1 MLIFKVHI
9 QAFSIKNYH
18 MNKSFMKPVQWT
30 LKFSLIAVFIIL
42 NSAQVQAQ
50 NVPSPASYLGYSVG
64 TKFTRHHQIV
74 AYFNTVAQAKP
85 DMVKIMPYGKTN
97 EGRDLLVAAIGLPEN
112 ISKLDEIRKH
122 NNGIVDGSVSDLN
135 QPTIVW
141 LSYNVHGNEPAS
153 SEAAMLTLFALVDPA
168 NTKTKEWLKHTIVI
182 IDPCINPDGRDR
194 YVNWYNNAVGM
205 NYNADPNAREH
216 MEPWPA
222 GRSNHYNFDLN
233 RDWAWQTQVESKQR
247 VAFYQQWYPQV
258 VVDFHEQSYQQPY
271 FFTPTSEPIHDAITT
286 WQKDFQVQIGK
297 NNAKYFDQNNWLFF
311 TKERFDMLYPSYGD
325 SYPMYNGAIGMTY
338 EQGGISAGLGV
349 QNKDEDTLT
358 LVARATHH
366 FTTGLSTVEI
376 SATNRENLLKE
387 FKKYYDNSRA
397 GSASSYK
404 TFVMTAKNPNSLAS
418 LAKMLK
424 QNNIQYGTYNG
435 SFKGYDYAT
444 KKEGVFVNEGYTLA
458 VNVAQTHGVLARVL
472 LEPITQVNDSNTYDI
487 TAWSLPYVYNVHGF
501 ASKEPLPVQAGFE
514 LKTVNNVIADYGY
527 IIPYNSFASSKVLAA
542 ILNKNIKVRYAE
554 KPFSALGKQFDAG
567 TLIVLKTSNGANWAV
582 DTKAICDAASIEAF
596 PVTSGW
602 VDKGSDFGAPEVKN
616 ISHAPKV
623 ALLTGD
629 QVAALAAGE
638 VWNFF
643 DQQLNYPITQLN
655 FSLFNRI
662 DISKYD
668 VIIAPDG
675 SYKDF
680 GSKAVSEKLQAFV
693 KKGGVLI
700 AFESAAAQFAAGAEW
715 GVKVKELP
723 KAEKVDVNNVAK
735 YGESVTD
742 YLKSSIPGA
751 IYKVYMDNTH
761 PIGFGTDG
769 IYYDLKQDIVSYEP
783 SNDYWN
789 VGVIKKDSYMAGFAG
804 VKVKAAL
811 QEGVVLGV
819 KEMGAGKFVFM
830 ADDPI
835 FRNFWENGKLVLC
848 NAIFFNGK

>member
-1 MLIFKVHI
+1 MKQLSVAFLFVLISVV
-9 QAFSIKNYH
+9 S
-18 MNKSFMKPVQWT
+18 M
-30 LKFSLIAVFIIL
+30 
-42 NSAQVQAQ
+42 AQS
-50 NVPSPASYLGYSVG
+50 VPSPASFLGYTVG

-74 AYFNTVAQAKP
+74 SYFNTVAQSKP

-112 ISKLDEIRKH
+112 IAKLEDIRKH
-122 NNGIVDGSVSDLN
+122 NNGLVDGSITDLN
-135 QPTIVW
+135 QPGIVW

-168 NTKTKEWLKHTIVI
+168 NTKTKEWLKNTIVI

-194 YVNWYNNAVGM
+194 YVNWYNNAVGT
-205 NYNADPNAREH
+205 NYNADPYAREH

-247 VAFYQQWYPQV
+247 VALYQQWYPQV
-258 VVDFHEQSYQQPY
+258 HVDFHEQGYNQPY

-286 WQKDFQVQIGK
+286 WQKDFQVQLGK
-297 NNAKYFDQNNWLFF
+297 NHAKYFDQNNWLFF

-358 LVARATHH
+358 LVARAKHH
-366 FTTGLSTVEI
+366 YTTGLSTIEI
-376 SATNRENLLKE
+376 SAANRENLLKE
-387 FKKYYDNSRA
+387 FKKYYDNSRL
-397 GSASSYK
+397 GNASSYK
-404 TFVMTAKNPNSLAS
+404 TFVMTAKNPNTLNALAT
-418 LAKMLK
+418 LLK
-424 QNNIQYGTYNG
+424 KNNIQVGTINTA
-435 SFKGYDYAT
+435 FKGYDYVT
-444 KKEGVFVNEGYTLA
+444 KKETSFVNEGFTLA
-458 VNVAQTHGVLARVL
+458 VNVAQAHGVLARVL

-487 TAWSLPYVYNVHGF
+487 TAWSLPYVYGVHGY
-501 ASKEPLPVQAGFE
+501 ASKEQLNIQAGFDI
-514 LKTVNNVIADYGY
+514 KAAASAPAQYGY
-527 IIPYNSFASSKVLAA
+527 LIPYNSFASSKVLAA

-554 KPFSALGKQFDAG
+554 KAFSAAGKQFEAG
-567 TLIVLKTSNGANWAV
+567 TLIVLKTSNGDNWAT
-582 DTKAICDAASIEAF
+582 DTKAICDAANIEAI
-596 PVTSGW
+596 PVASGW
-602 VDKGSDFGAPEVKN
+602 AEKGADFGSPDIKT

-629 QVAALAAGE
+629 NVSALAAGE

-655 FSLFNRI
+655 YSNFNRI
-662 DISKYD
+662 DIAKYD
-668 VIIAPDG
+668 VIIAPEG
-675 SYKDF
+675 GYKDLV
-680 GSKAVSEKLQAFV
+680 SKSVTDKLQAFV

-700 AFESAAAQFAAGAEW
+700 AFETAAQQLSTIADW
-715 GVKVKELP
+715 GFKIKELP
-723 KAEKVDVNNVAK
+723 KADKVDINKVAK
-735 YGESVTD
+735 YGDAVTD
-742 YLKSSIPGA
+742 FLQSSIPGA
-751 IYKVYMDNTH
+751 IYKVYMDETH
-761 PIGFGTDG
+761 PIGFGTSG
-769 IYYDLKQDIVSYEP
+769 IYYDLKQDIVTYEA

-789 VGVIKKDSYMAGFAG
+789 AGIIKKDSHVAGFAG
-804 VKVKAAL
+804 VKAKAAL
-811 QEGVVLGV
+811 QEGVVIGV
-819 KEMGAGKFVFM
+819 KDMGAGKFVFM

-835 FRNFWENGKLVLC
+835 FRNFWEGGKLVLS

>member
-1 MLIFKVHI
+1 
-9 QAFSIKNYH
+9 
-18 MNKSFMKPVQWT
+18 MNKKLNLLTVVS
-30 LKFSLIAVFIIL
+30 IL
-42 NSAQVQAQ
+42 MLTTIMVNAQTI
-50 NVPSPASYLGYSVG
+50 PSPASYLGYTVG
-64 TKFTRHHQIV
+64 TRFTRHHQIV
-74 AYFNTVAQAKP
+74 SYFNTVAQAKP
-85 DMVKIMPYGKTN
+85 DMVKIIPYGKTN

-112 ISKLDEIRKH
+112 ISRLEEIRKH
-122 NNGIVDGSVSDLN
+122 NNGLVDGTVADLN

-168 NTKTKEWLKHTIVI
+168 NAKTKEWLKNTIVM

-194 YVNWYNNAVGM
+194 YVNWYNNAVGT

-247 VAFYQQWYPQV
+247 VALYQKWYPQV
-258 VVDFHEQSYQQPY
+258 HVDFHEQGYNQPY

-286 WQKDFQVQIGK
+286 WQKDFQVQLGK
-297 NNAKYFDQNNWLFF
+297 NHAKYFDQNNWLFF

-338 EQGGISAGLGV
+338 EQGGIQAGLGV

-376 SATNRENLLKE
+376 SAQNKENLLKE

-397 GSASSYK
+397 GSHSAYK
-404 TFVMTAKNPNSLAS
+404 TFVMTSKTPNALNALAD
-418 LAKMLK
+418 LLK
-424 QNNIQYGTYNG
+424 KNNIQVGTING
-435 SFKGYDYAT
+435 SFKAYDYTT
-444 KKEGVFVNEGYTLA
+444 KKEGTFVNEGYTLA
-458 VNVAQTHGVLARVL
+458 VSAAQAHGVLARVL

-487 TAWSLPYVYNVHGF
+487 TAWSLPYVYNVHGY
-501 ASKEPLPVQAGFE
+501 ASKEALSITPGFE
-514 LKTVNNVIADYGY
+514 LKKAVTAPTVYGY
-527 IIPYNSFASSKVLAA
+527 LIPYNSFASAKVLAA

-554 KPFSALGKQFDAG
+554 KSFSASGKQFDAG
-567 TLIVLKTSNGANWAV
+567 TLIVLKTSNNENWAA
-582 DTKAICDAASIEAF
+582 DTKAICDAANIEAI
-596 PVTSGW
+596 PVNSGW
-602 VDKGSDFGAPEVKN
+602 AEKGADFGSPEIKT

-629 QVAALAAGE
+629 NVSALAAGE
-638 VWNFF
+638 VWNLF
-643 DQQLNYPITQLN
+643 DQQLKYPITQLN
-655 FSLFNRI
+655 YTNFNRI

-668 VIIAPDG
+668 VIIAPEG
-675 SYKDF
+675 GYKDLT
-680 GSKAVSEKLQAFV
+680 SKGVTDKLQAFV

-700 AFESAAAQFAAGAEW
+700 AFETAAAQLASNADW
-715 GVKVKELP
+715 GVKQKELP
-723 KAEKVDVNNVAK
+723 KSDKIDINKTAK
-735 YGESVTD
+735 YGDAVTD
-742 YLKSSIPGA
+742 YLQSSIPGA
-751 IYKVYMDNTH
+751 IYKVYMDDTH
-761 PIGFGTDG
+761 PIGFGTG
-769 IYYDLKQDIVSYEP
+769 GVYYDLKQDIVTYEA
-783 SNDYWN
+783 SSDYWN
-789 VGVIKKDSYMAGFAG
+789 AGVIKKDSYVAGFAG
-804 VKVKAAL
+804 VKAKAAL
-811 QEGVVLGV
+811 QEGVVIGV

-835 FRNFWENGKLVLC
+835 FRNFWENGKLVLA